1 MVGRRKPSVEGPL
14 PARAGRARV
23 EATTPDMPVDDFL
36 WNIVAI
42 SNHFE
47 DISFAWAQML
57 GVNVHQW
64 MILMAVRDLDRGT
77 GVSVKA
83 VSLKLH
89 SDSSF
94 VTAQSKGL
102 EKLGFLKREASSE
115 DARVVLMSL
124 TPKAVKEVT
133 ALRARREPLRQSVFD
148 EMSDR
153 QLADINATL
162 AELRAKLERAAK
174 RLAAEL

>member
-1 MVGRRKPSVEGPL
+1 MVGRRKPSGEGSL
-14 PARAGRARV
+14 PARGARARA
-23 EATTPDMPVDDFL
+23 EAAPDAPVDEFL

-47 DISFAWAQML
+47 EISFAWAQML

-64 MILMAVRDLDRGT
+64 MILMAVRDLDRGG

-102 EKLGFLKREASSE
+102 EKLGFLKREASSD

-124 TPKAVKEVT
+124 TPKAAKEVS
-133 ALRARREPLRQSVFD
+133 ALRTRREPLRHSVFD

-153 QLADINATL
+153 QMADINATL

>member
-1 MVGRRKPSVEGPL
+1 MVSRRKPLVEGPL
-14 PARAGRARV
+14 SARGAGPRA
-23 EATTPDMPVDDFL
+23 AAMPPDTPVDDFL

-42 SNHFE
+42 SSHFE
-47 DISFAWAQML
+47 EISFAWAQML

-64 MILMAVRDLDRGT
+64 MILMAVRDLDPGG

-102 EKLGFLKREASSE
+102 EKLGFLKRAGSSE

-124 TPKAVKEVT
+124 TPKATKEVS

-153 QLADINATL
+153 QLADINETL
-162 AELRAKLERAAK
+162 AELRAKMERAAK